1 MERDMIITRHK
12 SDIVTYENF
21 LTKEECE
28 SIIKVLDIKMEKGEL
43 SWMPISFYESY
54 SSGMPEVNDSDTIAC
69 GLPGDFFQVLRQRVI
84 DATAEMAGKDPKQ
97 MSQISW
103 HSQRWAP
110 GAFANMH
117 SDNTD
122 NDGHSGAF
130 TRSRY
135 ATFIY
140 LNDDFEDGVLNF
152 KNGLT
157 IIPEVGKLATF
168 AGGFENMHEV
178 TTVKKAIRY
187 TLGSFWDDREESDYP
202 QEVRNVW
209 AEDLAK
215 VRAYQKEEQKQWEE
229 VRQDGLRIKSDGSK
243 YPAKDVEGD
252 K

>member
-1 MERDMIITRHK
+1 MERNMTITRHRP
-12 SDIVTYENF
+12 DIVTYENF
-21 LTKEECE
+21 LTPEECQAV
-28 SIIKVLDIKMEKGEL
+28 IKVLAIKMEKEQL
-43 SWMPISFYESY
+43 KWMPISFYESY
-54 SSGMPEVNDSDTIAC
+54 SSGMPELDDPDTIAC

-84 DATAEMAGKDPKQ
+84 DATADMAGKNPEQ

-122 NDGHSGAF
+122 NDGTSGAF

-140 LNDDFEDGVLNF
+140 LNDDFEDGILNF
-152 KNGLT
+152 KHGLT
-157 IIPEVGKLATF
+157 IIPKTGTLATF

-202 QEVRNVW
+202 QEVRDKW
-209 AEDLAK
+209 AEELAE
-215 VRAYQKEEQKQWEE
+215 VRAYQKKEAAEWEE
-229 VRQDGLRIKSDGSK
+229 IRNNGLRITSDGVT
-243 YPAKDVEGD
+243 YPAEEVE

>member
-1 MERDMIITRHK
+1 MLENSIITRHK
-12 SDIVTYENF
+12 PDIVTYQNF
-21 LTKEECE
+21 LTPEECAAV
-28 SIIKVLDIKMEKGEL
+28 IKVLDQKMEKKEL
-43 SWMPISFYESY
+43 EWMPISFYESY
-54 SSGMPEVNDSDTIAC
+54 SSGMPETNDPDTIAA
-69 GLPGDFFQVLRQRVI
+69 GLPGDFFDVLKEKVI
-84 DATAEMAGKDPKQ
+84 EVTAEMAGKDPKQ
-97 MSQISW
+97 MSQISF

-202 QEVRNVW
+202 QELRDQW
-209 AEDLAK
+209 AEELAK
-215 VRAYQKEEQKQWEE
+215 VRAYQKEEQAEWEAIRE
-229 VRQDGLRIKSDGSK
+229 EGLRVTSNGQK
-243 YPAKDVEGD
+243 YPAEEVE
-252 K
+252 

>member
-1 MERDMIITRHK
+1 MEREMIITRPK
-12 SDIVTYENF
+12 SDIVIYENF
-21 LTKEECE
+21 LTPEECKAV
-28 SIIKVLDIKMEKGEL
+28 IDVLAIKMEKEQL
-43 SWMPISFYESY
+43 KWMPISFYESY
-54 SSGMPEVNDSDTIAC
+54 SSGTPDVDDPDTIAA

-84 DATAEMAGKDPKQ
+84 DATADMAGKDPAQ

-117 SDNTD
+117 SDNTS
-122 NDGHSGAF
+122 NDGVSGAF

-135 ATFIY
+135 ATFLY

-152 KNGLT
+152 KHGLT
-157 IIPEVGKLATF
+157 IVPKTGTLVTF

-202 QEVRNVW
+202 QETRDAW
-209 AEDLAK
+209 AAELAE
-215 VRAYQKEEQKQWEE
+215 VRAYQKVEAVEWEE
-229 VRQDGLRIKSDGSK
+229 IRNKGLRVTSQGDT
-243 YPAKDVEGD
+243 YPASEVEG
-252 K
+252 

>member
-1 MERDMIITRHK
+1 MLENVKITRHK
-12 SDIVTYENF
+12 PDIVTYENF
-21 LTKEECE
+21 LTPEECAAV
-28 SIIKVLDIKMEKGEL
+28 IKVLAIKMEKQEL
-43 SWMPISFYESY
+43 EWMPISFYESY
-54 SSGMPEVNDSDTIAC
+54 SSGMPETNDPDTIAA
-69 GLPGDFFQVLRQRVI
+69 GLPGDFFDVLKQKVI
-84 DATAEMAGKDPKQ
+84 EVTAEMAGKDPKQ
-97 MSQISW
+97 MSQISF

-140 LNDDFEDGVLNF
+140 LNDDFEDGILNF
-152 KNGLT
+152 KHGLT

-202 QEVRNVW
+202 QELRDEW
-209 AEDLAK
+209 AEELAK
-215 VRAYQKEEQKQWEE
+215 VRAYQKEEQAEWEAIRE
-229 VRQDGLRIKSDGSK
+229 EGLRVTSNGQK
-243 YPAKDVEGD
+243 YPAKEVE
-252 K
+252 

>member
-1 MERDMIITRHK
+1 MDRDMIVTRHK
-12 SDIVTYENF
+12 EDIVVYENF
-21 LTKEECE
+21 LTPEECA
-28 SIIKVLDIKMEKGEL
+28 SVIKVLDIKMEKGEL
-43 SWMPISFYESY
+43 AWMPISFYESY
-54 SSGMPEVNDSDTIAC
+54 SSGMPEENDPDTISC

-84 DATAEMAGKDPKQ
+84 DATADMAGKDPKQ

-122 NDGHSGAF
+122 NEGKSGAF

-152 KNGLT
+152 KHGLT
-157 IIPEVGKLATF
+157 IVPKTGKMATF
-168 AGGFENMHEV
+168 AGGFENTHEV
-178 TTVKKAIRY
+178 TTVKKAVRY

-202 QEVRNVW
+202 QELRDEW
-209 AEDLAK
+209 AEELAS
-215 VRAYQKEEQKQWEE
+215 VRAYQKEEAIEWEE
-229 VRQDGLRIKSDGSK
+229 IRNKGLRITASGEK
-243 YPAKDVEGD
+243 YPAKEVE
-252 K
+252 

>member
-1 MERDMIITRHK
+1 MFDNVKITRHRP
-12 SDIVTYENF
+12 DIVTYDNF
-21 LTKEECE
+21 LTPEECK
-28 SIIKVLDIKMEKGEL
+28 SVIKVLGIKMEKGEL

-54 SSGMPEVNDSDTIAC
+54 SSGMPETNDPDTIAC
-69 GLPGDFFQVLRQRVI
+69 GLPGDFFDILKEKVI
-84 DATAEMAGKDPKQ
+84 EVTAEMAGKDPKQ
-97 MSQISW
+97 MSQISF

-152 KNGLT
+152 KNHDLT
-157 IIPEVGKLATF
+157 IIPETGKLATF

-178 TTVKKAIRY
+178 TTVKKSIRY

-202 QEVRNVW
+202 QELRDEW
-209 AEDLAK
+209 AEELAK
-215 VRAYQKEEQKQWEE
+215 VRAYQKEEQAEWEAIRE
-229 VRQDGLRIKSDGSK
+229 EGLRVKSSGEK
-243 YPAKDVEGD
+243 YPAKEVE
-252 K
+252 

>member
-1 MERDMIITRHK
+1 MERDMVITRHK
-12 SDIVTYENF
+12 SDIVVYDNF
-21 LTKEECE
+21 LTPEECAA
-28 SIIKVLDIKMEKGEL
+28 IIKVLDIKMQKEEL
-43 SWMPISFYESY
+43 KWMPISFYESY
-54 SSGMPEVNDSDTIAC
+54 SSGMPEVNDPDTIAC

-84 DATAEMAGKDPKQ
+84 DATADMAGKKPEQ

-122 NDGHSGAF
+122 NEGKSGAF

-152 KNGLT
+152 KHGLT
-157 IIPEVGKLATF
+157 IVPKTGSMATF
-168 AGGFENMHEV
+168 AGGFENTHEV

-202 QEVRNVW
+202 QELRDAW
-209 AEDLAK
+209 ATELAE
-215 VRAYQKEEQKQWEE
+215 VRAYQKTEAAEWEAIREE
-229 VRQDGLRIKSDGSK
+229 GLRITAQGEK
-243 YPAKDVEGD
+243 YPAKEVE
-252 K
+252 

>member
-1 MERDMIITRHK
+1 MLNNVKITRHK
-12 SDIVTYENF
+12 PDIVTYENF
-21 LTKEECE
+21 LTPEECQ
-28 SIIKVLDIKMEKGEL
+28 SVIKVLGIKMEKGEL

-54 SSGMPEVNDSDTIAC
+54 SSGMPETNDPDTIAC
-69 GLPGDFFQVLRQRVI
+69 GLPGDFFDVLKEKVI
-84 DATAEMAGKDPKQ
+84 EVTAEMAGKDPKQ
-97 MSQISW
+97 MSQISF

-122 NDGHSGAF
+122 SDGHSGAF

-152 KNGLT
+152 KNHDLT
-157 IIPEVGKLATF
+157 IVPEVGKLATF

-178 TTVKKAIRY
+178 TTVKKSIRY

-202 QEVRNVW
+202 QETRDAW
-209 AEDLAK
+209 AEELAK
-215 VRAYQKEEQKQWEE
+215 VRAYQKEEQAEWEKI
-229 VRQDGLRIKSDGSK
+229 RDQGLRITSS
-243 YPAKDVEGD
+243 GD
-252 K
+252 KYSAKEVE

>member
-1 MERDMIITRHK
+1 MERDMVVTRHK
-12 SDIVTYENF
+12 SDIVVYDNF
-21 LTKEECE
+21 LTPEECAA
-28 SIIKVLDIKMEKGEL
+28 IIKVLDIKMQKEEL
-43 SWMPISFYESY
+43 KWMPISFYESY
-54 SSGMPEVNDSDTIAC
+54 SSGMPEVNDPDTIAC

-84 DATAEMAGKDPKQ
+84 DATADMAGKKPEQ

-122 NDGHSGAF
+122 NEGKSGAF

-152 KNGLT
+152 KHGLT
-157 IIPEVGKLATF
+157 IVPKTGSMATF
-168 AGGFENMHEV
+168 AGGFENTHEV

-202 QEVRNVW
+202 QELRDAW
-209 AEDLAK
+209 ATELAE
-215 VRAYQKEEQKQWEE
+215 VRAYQKTEAAEWEAIREE
-229 VRQDGLRIKSDGSK
+229 GLRITAQGEK
-243 YPAKDVEGD
+243 YPAKEVE
-252 K
+252 

>member
-1 MERDMIITRHK
+1 MVVTRHK
-12 SDIVTYENF
+12 SDIVVYDNF
-21 LTKEECE
+21 LTPEECAA
-28 SIIKVLDIKMEKGEL
+28 IIKVLDIKMQKEEL
-43 SWMPISFYESY
+43 KWMPISFYESY
-54 SSGMPEVNDSDTIAC
+54 SSGMPEVNDPDTIAC

-84 DATAEMAGKDPKQ
+84 DATADMAGKKPEQ

-122 NDGHSGAF
+122 NEGKSGAF

-152 KNGLT
+152 KHGLT
-157 IIPEVGKLATF
+157 IVPKTGSMATF
-168 AGGFENMHEV
+168 AGGFENTHEV

-202 QEVRNVW
+202 QELRDAW
-209 AEDLAK
+209 ATELAE
-215 VRAYQKEEQKQWEE
+215 VRAYQKTEAAEWEAIREE
-229 VRQDGLRIKSDGSK
+229 GLRITAQGEK
-243 YPAKDVEGD
+243 YPAKEVE
-252 K
+252 

>member
-1 MERDMIITRHK
+1 MTRDMIITRHK
-12 SDIVTYENF
+12 PDIVVYDNF
-21 LTKEECE
+21 LSAEECAA
-28 SIIKVLDIKMEKGEL
+28 IIKVLDIKMQKEEL
-43 SWMPISFYESY
+43 KWMPISFYESY
-54 SSGMPEVNDSDTIAC
+54 SSGMPEVNDPDTIAC

-140 LNDDFEDGVLNF
+140 LNDDFEDGLLKF
-152 KNGLT
+152 KNHDLT
-157 IIPEVGKLATF
+157 IVPKTGKMATF

-202 QEVRNVW
+202 QELRDEW
-209 AEDLAK
+209 AEELAK
-215 VRAYQKEEQKQWEE
+215 VRAYQKEEAIEWEAIRE
-229 VRQDGLRIKSDGSK
+229 EGLRITPQGEK
-243 YPAKDVEGD
+243 YSAKEVE
-252 K
+252 

>member
-1 MERDMIITRHK
+1 MERDMVVTRHK
-12 SDIVTYENF
+12 SDIVVYDNF
-21 LTKEECE
+21 LTPEECAA
-28 SIIKVLDIKMEKGEL
+28 IIKVLDIKMQKEEL
-43 SWMPISFYESY
+43 KWMPISFYESY
-54 SSGMPEVNDSDTIAC
+54 SSGMPEVNDPDTIAC

-84 DATAEMAGKDPKQ
+84 DATADMAGKNPEQ

-122 NDGHSGAF
+122 NEGNSGAF

-152 KNGLT
+152 KHGLT
-157 IIPEVGKLATF
+157 IIPKTGSMATF
-168 AGGFENMHEV
+168 AGGFENTHEV

-187 TLGSFWDDREESDYP
+187 TLGSFWDDREESDYT
-202 QEVRNVW
+202 QEVRDAW
-209 AEDLAK
+209 AAELAE
-215 VRAYQKEEQKQWEE
+215 VRAYQKTEAVEWEE
-229 VRQDGLRIKSDGSK
+229 IRNQGLRITATGEK
-243 YPAKDVEGD
+243 YPAKEVE
-252 K
+252 

>member
-1 MERDMIITRHK
+1 MLDNMIITRPK
-12 SDIVTYENF
+12 NDIVIYENF
-21 LTKEECE
+21 LTTEECAAV
-28 SIIKVLDIKMEKGEL
+28 IKVLGIKMEKGQLE
-43 SWMPISFYESY
+43 WMPISFYESY
-54 SSGMPEVNDSDTIAC
+54 SSGTPDVDDPDTIAS

-84 DATAEMAGKDPKQ
+84 DATADMAGKDPAQ

-117 SDNTD
+117 SDNTS
-122 NDGHSGAF
+122 NDGVSGAF

-135 ATFIY
+135 ATFLY

-152 KNGLT
+152 KHGLT
-157 IIPEVGKLATF
+157 IVPKTGTLVTF

-202 QEVRNVW
+202 QEVRDQW
-209 AEDLAK
+209 AEELAT
-215 VRAYQKEEQKQWEE
+215 VRAYQKQEQAEWEAIREE
-229 VRQDGLRIKSDGSK
+229 GLRITSGGEK
-243 YPAKDVEGD
+243 YPAKEVE
-252 K
+252 

>member
-1 MERDMIITRHK
+1 MTVTRHK
-12 SDIVTYENF
+12 SDIVVYDNF
-21 LTKEECE
+21 LTQEECA
-28 SIIKVLDIKMEKGEL
+28 SVIKVLNIKMEKGEL
-43 SWMPISFYESY
+43 AWMPISFYESY
-54 SSGMPEVNDSDTIAC
+54 SSGMPEVNDPDTIAC

-84 DATAEMAGKDPKQ
+84 DATADMAGKNPEQ

-122 NDGHSGAF
+122 NDGNSGAF

-152 KNGLT
+152 KHGLT
-157 IIPEVGKLATF
+157 IVPKTGRMATF
-168 AGGFENMHEV
+168 AGGFENTHEV

-187 TLGSFWDDREESDYP
+187 TLGSFWDDREEEDYP
-202 QEVRNVW
+202 E
-209 AEDLAK
+209 EL
-215 VRAYQKEEQKQWEE
+215 RAQWKEEMQKIRDAQKAEKEE
-229 VRQDGLRIKSDGSK
+229 WQKLLKDGYKLDLNGNPYK
-243 YPAKDVEGD
+243 VED
-252 K
+252 SN

>member
-1 MERDMIITRHK
+1 MERDMVVTRHK
-12 SDIVTYENF
+12 SDIVVYDNF
-21 LTKEECE
+21 LTPEECAA
-28 SIIKVLDIKMEKGEL
+28 IIKVLDIKMQKEEL
-43 SWMPISFYESY
+43 KWMTISFYESY
-54 SSGMPEVNDSDTIAC
+54 SSGMPEVNDPDTIAC

-84 DATAEMAGKDPKQ
+84 DATADMAGKNPEQ

-122 NDGHSGAF
+122 NEGNSGAF

-152 KNGLT
+152 KHGLT
-157 IIPEVGKLATF
+157 IIPKTGSMATF
-168 AGGFENMHEV
+168 AGGFENTHEV

-202 QEVRNVW
+202 QEVRDAW
-209 AEDLAK
+209 AAELAE
-215 VRAYQKEEQKQWEE
+215 VRAYQKTEAVEWEE
-229 VRQDGLRIKSDGSK
+229 IRNQGLRITATGEK
-243 YPAKDVEGD
+243 YPAKEVE
-252 K
+252 

>member
-1 MERDMIITRHK
+1 MERDMVITRHK
-12 SDIVTYENF
+12 SDIVVYDNF
-21 LTKEECE
+21 LTPEECAAV
-28 SIIKVLDIKMEKGEL
+28 IKVLDIKMQKEEL
-43 SWMPISFYESY
+43 KWMPISFYESY
-54 SSGMPEVNDSDTIAC
+54 SSGMPEVNDPDTIAC

-84 DATAEMAGKDPKQ
+84 DATADMAGKNPEQ

-122 NDGHSGAF
+122 NEGNSGAF

-152 KNGLT
+152 KHGLT
-157 IIPEVGKLATF
+157 IVPKTGSMATF
-168 AGGFENMHEV
+168 AGGFENTHEV

-202 QEVRNVW
+202 QEVRDKW
-209 AEDLAK
+209 AEELAE
-215 VRAYQKEEQKQWEE
+215 VRAYQKVEATEWEDI
-229 VRQDGLRIKSDGSK
+229 RNQGLRITASGEK
-243 YPAKDVEGD
+243 YSAKEVE
-252 K
+252 

>member
-1 MERDMIITRHK
+1 MSKMIITRPK
-12 SDIVTYENF
+12 TDIVIYENF
-21 LTKEECE
+21 LTAEECAAV
-28 SIIKVLDIKMEKGEL
+28 IKVLGIKMEKGQLE
-43 SWMPISFYESY
+43 WMPISFYESY
-54 SSGMPEVNDSDTIAC
+54 SSGTPDVDDPDTIAS

-84 DATAEMAGKDPKQ
+84 DATADMAGKDPAQ

-117 SDNTD
+117 SDNTS
-122 NDGHSGAF
+122 NDGVSGAF

-152 KNGLT
+152 KHGLT
-157 IIPEVGKLATF
+157 IVPKTGTLVTF

-202 QEVRNVW
+202 QEVRDKW
-209 AEDLAK
+209 AEELAQ
-215 VRAYQKEEQKQWEE
+215 VRAYQKEEQAEWEAI
-229 VRQDGLRIKSDGSK
+229 RQEGLRVKSDGVK
-243 YPAKDVEGD
+243 YPAEEVE
-252 K
+252 